1 MVGIVDFIQIWWNVK
16 IRNEGLVFI
25 FVLGFGYNV
34 DMVFFEVLVYEN
46 GGFVWRIYEEF
57 DVSDQLEIFYVE
69 IFILLLVDVNVEY
82 IFIVIVFDQVIWI
95 VFL

>member
-34 DMVFFEVLVYEN
+34 DMFFFEVLVYEN

-69 IFILLLVDVNVEY
+69 IFILLLVDVNVKY